1 MDQQLRMHQ
10 HQQLK
15 HAGLTQQQAC
25 ATGCRQRMTSPRM
38 GWQCCAC
45 QLARETLARVC
56 THLEGTLTLAACFQ
70 QAQLNGTLQVPLIV
84 LAAQVD
90 NLHRGACGTWEDRAR
105 DVQAALEFNARAAS
119 KWQ

>member
-10 HQQLK
+10 HQQLW
-15 HAGLTQQQAC
+15 HAGLTQQQAGC
-25 ATGCRQRMTSPRM
+25 TRNRMSAAHDIATHG
-38 GWQCCAC
+38 
-45 QLARETLARVC
+45 LAVLRVRETLARVC
-56 THLEGTLTLAACFQ
+56 THFEGTLTLAACLQ

-105 DVQAALEFNARAAS
+105 DVQAALEFSARAAS
-119 KWQ
+119 KRQ